1 MLTAEEV
8 EKLRL
13 KYPPDTRIE
22 GNYRR
27 RGWYYPGKVHRVTD
41 EGVIEVHY
49 DDGGREKMIEE
60 YLRPENAILVGD
72 RVKGN
77 FKKKGRWY
85 PGIIIGK
92 EDHENPNNT
101 RLLVKFDDGAQEWLP
116 TRYVRIFLEE
126 EQVKANEDADIERA
140 RERREKERL
149 RKRRERDQ
157 KRREENR
164 RRERM
169 RREELQKREGRGNDI
184 EEREE
189 GNQNKKRPRRNEN
202 GDREDSDNDATATT
216 IATAIANTAT
226 AIATATATTF
236 SEDDVEADAPYAH
249 PIQLAD
255 GRVMCPVCSR
265 SFANNYNLQRHM
277 PHCPGEYD
285 PDGLIARRRSR
296 NRSRVSE
303 TGADGPLPR
312 NRTSVFVSS
321 AALQAEKEKAQGISS
336 ANPTFWNCKEC
347 NASNLQDDFSCSK
360 CSTRRPREVKA
371 IKRLGPD
378 EMRSP
383 YERKPLDDY
392 EYDDDDDNDENEE
405 EGIAQQGK
413 ASGTSSSHNSGIKVN
428 NAAPPVRKPR
438 SRGYQGDNPGAV
450 CPDCGKGFEN
460 IGNMNRHLPYCP
472 ALKSEK
478 SMALSPSARMG
489 NRNSYQ
495 NGGGG
500 SGQLEGEEQ
509 PYRPPRVGDR
519 FQAIV
524 SGQYGTGVGRT
535 AHYPPNYGVSEKQR
549 DDRKRF
555 TGEDNLYIDD
565 DMEELMAEAAKLA
578 KDGADKA
585 VEVDEWLLDVNASSC
600 NAPALLRRPSWLAAL
615 LR

>member
-1 MLTAEEV
+1 M
-8 EKLRL
+8 
-13 KYPPDTRIE
+13 
-22 GNYRR
+22 
-27 RGWYYPGKVHRVTD
+27 HRVTD

-116 TRYVRIFLEE
+116 TRYVRIFWRKNI
-126 EQVKANEDADIERA
+126 KANEDADIERA
-140 RERREKERL
+140 KERRAK
-149 RKRRERDQ
+149 KKDS
-157 KRREENR
+157 
-164 RRERM
+164 
-169 RREELQKREGRGNDI
+169 GNDAKETKKDEKKI
-184 EEREE
+184 VAASECGERSC
-189 GNQNKKRPRRNEN
+189 RSAR
-202 GDREDSDNDATATT
+202 AAATT
-216 IATAIANTAT
+216 SKSEKKETRIKSAHAVMKMAIGRTKIMTPQQPLSLLIANTAT

-312 NRTSVFVSS
+312 NHIGLRIECR
-321 AALQAEKEKAQGISS
+321 LQAEKEKAQGISR
-336 ANPTFWNCKEC
+336 NPTFWNCKEC
-347 NASNLQDDFSCSK
+347 NAPNLQDDFSCSK

-383 YERKPLDDY
+383 YERSRPMITSTMMTMMMRMKKRVLHS
-392 EYDDDDDNDENEE
+392 
-405 EGIAQQGK
+405 K
-413 ASGTSSSHNSGIKVN
+413 VRSSGTIV
-428 NAAPPVRKPR
+428 VR
-438 SRGYQGDNPGAV
+438 
-450 CPDCGKGFEN
+450 
-460 IGNMNRHLPYCP
+460 
-472 ALKSEK
+472 
-478 SMALSPSARMG
+478 
-489 NRNSYQ
+489 
-495 NGGGG
+495 
-500 SGQLEGEEQ
+500 
-509 PYRPPRVGDR
+509 
-519 FQAIV
+519 
-524 SGQYGTGVGRT
+524 T
-535 AHYPPNYGVSEKQR
+535 
-549 DDRKRF
+549 
-555 TGEDNLYIDD
+555 
-565 DMEELMAEAAKLA
+565 
-578 KDGADKA
+578 
-585 VEVDEWLLDVNASSC
+585 
-600 NAPALLRRPSWLAAL
+600 
-615 LR
+615 